1 MQNKRG
7 YLRVGVTGG
16 IGAGKSEVCALFAQR
31 GRTVL
36 SADHVAREFMESD
49 PAVTAGVRS
58 LFGPEAYNSDGT
70 LNRVRIADVV
80 FSDEQQRERLNA
92 LVHPPVIAAL
102 LHAMDVLPPAQRSP
116 YTIVEA
122 ALLYE
127 SKMDKQLDAVI
138 VVHASEEVRI
148 GRLMA
153 RDNTTREEVL
163 KRFRA
168 QLPAEK
174 KREKGD
180 FVIMNDAPVPGLAE
194 KVQFLDMLLTRMAG

>member
-31 GRTVL
+31 GRIVL
-36 SADHVAREFMESD
+36 SADRFARELMESD
-49 PAVTAGVRS
+49 PAVTAGVRR
-58 LFGPEAYNSDGT
+58 LFGPDAYHPDGT
-70 LNRVRIADVV
+70 LNRGLLADVI
-80 FSDEQQRERLNA
+80 FSDERQRERLNA

-102 LHAMDVLPPAQRSP
+102 LHALDVLPPAKRSP
-116 YTIVEA
+116 YTMVEA

-127 SKMDKQLDAVI
+127 SGMEKQLDAVI
-138 VVHASEEVRI
+138 VVHASEVVRI

-153 RDNTTREEVL
+153 RDDTSREEIL
-163 KRFRA
+163 KRLRA
-168 QLPAEK
+168 QLPADK

-180 FVIMNDAPVPGLAE
+180 FVIMNEGPVSTLVE
-194 KVQFLDMLLTRMAG
+194 KVQFLDMLLARMAG